1 MNTKTWLF
9 IPLIIIGATWGLTIP
24 AIKVAVSGGYPV
36 LGVLFWQVFLAAIV
50 ALILFLPKRRILKL
64 TQKRL
69 ILFGWIM
76 AFGTILP
83 GIITYSAAFPPSS
96 WCNGHHDSYGPNIHN
111 ANSYFDWA

>member
-50 ALILFLPKRRILKL
+50 ALITKKTNFKVNTKEANSFWLDH
-64 TQKRL
+64 
-69 ILFGWIM
+69 
-76 AFGTILP
+76 
-83 GIITYSAAFPPSS
+83 GIWNNLARYNNLLSCIPSSS
-96 WCNGHHDSYGPNIHN
+96 WCNGHHDSYGSNIHN
-111 ANSYFDWA
+111 ANSYFDRA

>member
-69 ILFGWIM
+69 ILLVG
-76 AFGTILP
+76 
-83 GIITYSAAFPPSS
+83 S
-96 WCNGHHDSYGPNIHN
+96 WHLVQYCLV
-111 ANSYFDWA
+111 

>member
-83 GIITYSAAFPPSS
+83 GII
-96 WCNGHHDSYGPNIHN
+96 
-111 ANSYFDWA
+111 